1 MVDHDVVAGSG
12 DEGGGSAGQATQA
25 QSPALDPSIFEFLL
39 GRIEYLSREL
49 GRSEGKQF
57 ALDRQIAR
65 LEQQLARLELE
76 RERERDDT

>member
-1 MVDHDVVAGSG
+1 MSDPDAMNGDDAAATEPAPAGSP
-12 DEGGGSAGQATQA
+12 
-25 QSPALDPSIFEFLL
+25 PALDPSIFEFLL

-65 LEQQLARLELE
+65 LEQQLLRLE
-76 RERERDDT
+76 RERDRDREREES

>member
-1 MVDHDVVAGSG
+1 MVDPEAVAG
-12 DEGGGSAGQATQA
+12 DEAGGAAGYGAAT

-65 LEQQLARLELE
+65 LEQQLARLEME
-76 RERERDDT
+76 RERERDDS

>member
-1 MVDHDVVAGSG
+1 MLDPEAAAGSG
-12 DEGGGSAGQATQA
+12 GDSQSA

-39 GRIEYLSREL
+39 ARIEYLSREL

-65 LEQQLARLELE
+65 LEQQLARLEV
-76 RERERDDT
+76 ERDRDRGD